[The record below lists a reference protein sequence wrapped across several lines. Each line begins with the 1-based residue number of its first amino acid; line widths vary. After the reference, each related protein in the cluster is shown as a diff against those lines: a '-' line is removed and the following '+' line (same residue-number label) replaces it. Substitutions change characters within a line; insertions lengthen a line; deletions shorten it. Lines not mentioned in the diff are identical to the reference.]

1 MVNKVIDLY
10 LKDYF
15 VYHYDGWYWVIHPES
30 KEWVV
35 NVADSG
41 YTFFSRDFW
50 LSFSMFY
57 PSNDLDGDI
66 HNWVVYKL
74 GVVKGK
80 HFYPDYIPH
89 EYNWRDEFDE
99 ITIDEVLVDGELVCS
114 CKHDPSFEMGF
125 NM

>member
-10 LKDYF
+10 LKDYL
-15 VYHYDGWYWVIHPES
+15 VYHYKGWYWVIHPES
-30 KEWVV
+30 REWVV

-41 YTFFSRDFW
+41 YTFFNRDFW
-50 LSFSMFY
+50 LIFSNFY

-99 ITIDEVLVDGELVCS
+99 GKVDEVLDDGNICFS
-114 CKHDPSFEMGF
+114 IT
-125 NM
+125 